1 MEKLMGCLFVIMG
14 CAGFAASYCR
24 ETEVRLQML
33 KQIRSIYEDMKYY
46 ISYQKAAIPE
56 ALWRISQKTGEPFA
70 GIFLDIYQRTYEY
83 GEDLILIWM
92 QQMEKALKNSP
103 LTKKEKKLV
112 YDFASCLGYMEETAQ
127 AGALDEL
134 QREVNLQIAELE
146 RDKKSK
152 NKIIMSFGVAAGIL
166 ISILLL

>member
-1 MEKLMGCLFVIMG
+1 
-14 CAGFAASYCR
+14 
-24 ETEVRLQML
+24 
-33 KQIRSIYEDMKYY
+33 
-46 ISYQKAAIPE
+46 
-56 ALWRISQKTGEPFA
+56 
-70 GIFLDIYQRTYEY
+70 
-83 GEDLILIWM
+83 
-92 QQMEKALKNSP
+92 MEKALKNSP

-112 YDFASCLGYMEETAQ
+112 YDFASCLGYMEEAAQ

-134 QREVNLQIAELE
+134 QREVNLQITELE